1 MTKKLTAEE
10 VKTLI
15 LDTAADLFIEKGYV
29 DTSIS
34 DIVSRLDGLT
44 KGAVYHHF
52 NSKEEIINSVVR
64 RFIPKDDI
72 LDKIELN
79 EEISGLEKIQ
89 ETLFE
94 GMFNRASHEESAKY
108 YGLLNETT
116 FYSIYIR
123 MVNELTIERL
133 IRFITEGNED
143 GSTNVEKPKQMSE
156 VILLLVS
163 TWFINALYVTT
174 PENFFDKID
183 TASTILRMS
192 KVDVLNEEFTERMIN
207 SIKNLNLT
215 TEEEDMI

>member
-52 NSKEEIINSVVR
+52 NSKEEIINSLVR
-64 RFIPKDDI
+64 GFIPKDDI

-79 EEISGLEKIQ
+79 EELSGLEKIQ

-94 GMFNRASHEESAKY
+94 GMFNRASHEETAKY

-163 TWFINALYVTT
+163 TWFINVLYVTT